1 MALVLIRSLS
11 VMAIV
16 VARPDITGLAPQAED
31 DAHKVIMKHVKLM
44 HFILKTVILKMVRGK
59 LSVRTK

>member
-1 MALVLIRSLS
+1 
-11 VMAIV
+11 MAIA
-16 VARPDITGLAPQAED
+16 VARPGITGLVPQAEG

-44 HFILKTVILKMVRGK
+44 HCILKTVILKMVRGK